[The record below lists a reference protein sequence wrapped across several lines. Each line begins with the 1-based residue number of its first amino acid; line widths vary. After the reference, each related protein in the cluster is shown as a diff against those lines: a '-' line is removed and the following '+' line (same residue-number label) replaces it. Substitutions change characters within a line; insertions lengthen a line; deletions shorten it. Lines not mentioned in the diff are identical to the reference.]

1 MATYTKKDYT
11 KDFNSISDQRKK
23 AINAQYNATVNDY
36 KNQQKDLAPQYDEKR
51 SDAYVQARLNARS
64 ANEQAAAMGL
74 QRGSGAA
81 TSGYSDISRTAQN
94 NALQRGINDLNIEQ
108 QKQHDELQRQI
119 IEAGYTRDAE
129 VANALADIQLQKL
142 KTQQEE
148 NQYAATAEQNKNSAA
163 YSQALSRAQLL
174 GYVASDADAKILGV
188 KKGTRLK

>member
-36 KNQQKDLAPQYDEKR
+36 KNQQKDLAPEYDEKR

-74 QRGSGAA
+74 QRSSGAA

-174 GYVASDADAKILGV
+174 GYVASEADAKILGV